1 MKLLKNWD
9 VKQFKISKYNMGE
22 QEPKSRGKSNEK
34 DKEKD
39 HKIQE
44 TRRCEVG

>member
-34 DKEKD
+34 DKD
-39 HKIQE
+39 YKIQK

>member
-9 VKQFKISKYNMGE
+9 ENKFKISKYKMGR
-22 QEPKSRGKSNEK
+22 QMPKSRGKNQHEK
-34 DKEKD
+34 DKD

-44 TRRCEVG
+44 TRRCKD

>member
-9 VKQFKISKYNMGE
+9 ENKFKISKYNMGE

-34 DKEKD
+34 DKN